1 MHTSRAITASL
12 ALGALLL
19 AGCPSP
25 SGPAKP
31 QGTSRSAYLASLPLQ
46 SVDGVVKFGAVKP
59 CGDSMARTIQIRN
72 QSAEPIEIKAYASNC
87 GCLTADFVGDRTMAP
102 GELRDLV
109 LTVHPSG
116 IGERSVAVEF
126 AGPTGF
132 LGSVRADYSLN
143 GGVSAIPAGHDL
155 LVQGA
160 PEVLDVAVRANDG
173 RTVKVLSMEPPVG
186 SVGTGTGEPGVSI
199 STAEILEFLSTPAG
213 RAHPGVTT
221 GASGEPIRLR
231 IDVVTDH
238 PDCPLA
244 PFEVNI
250 RK

>member
-1 MHTSRAITASL
+1 
-12 ALGALLL
+12 
-19 AGCPSP
+19 
-25 SGPAKP
+25 
-31 QGTSRSAYLASLPLQ
+31 
-46 SVDGVVKFGAVKP
+46 
-59 CGDSMARTIQIRN
+59 
-72 QSAEPIEIKAYASNC
+72 
-87 GCLTADFVGDRTMAP
+87 
-102 GELRDLV
+102 
-109 LTVHPSG
+109 VHPSG

-160 PEVLDVAVRANDG
+160 PEVFDVAVRANDG

-221 GASGEPIRLR
+221 GAGGEPIRLR

-244 PFEVNI
+244 PFDVNI